1 MDTEQFW
8 AALKSGEF
16 ALMVKESS
24 KGKFLYSPKEV
35 FHIMRPIFAEK
46 DDIER
51 FYCIFLNI
59 KNKIIAIE
67 KMFDGTID
75 RCFVYPREIVKQ
87 AITFKATAV
96 ILVHNH
102 LSGDPEPSNDDKKIT
117 MKMCISLWSIDVHL
131 HDHIIIG
138 DRYYSMTD
146 AGIIK
151 SFRDEVNS
159 IFSL

>member
-24 KGKFLYSPKEV
+24 KGKLLLSPKDV
-35 FHIMRPIFAEK
+35 FHIMKPMFADK

-51 FYCIFLNI
+51 FYCIFLTI
-59 KNKIIAIE
+59 KNRVISIE

-75 RCFVYPREIVKQ
+75 RCLVYPREIVKQ

-102 LSGDPEPSNDDKKIT
+102 LSGDPEPSMEDKKLT
-117 MKMCISLWSIDVHL
+117 LKVGLSLLSIDAKL
-131 HDHIIIG
+131 LDHIIIG
-138 DRYYSMTD
+138 DSYYSMAE
-146 AGIIK
+146 AGIIETVK
-151 SFRDEVNS
+151 SIMRE
-159 IFSL
+159 LTTA